1 MESLKALA
9 ARSVAARITSKECL
23 QRLEVPKSLFG
34 DLLLAHEDSWRKLR
48 IKKQTM
54 CENRLAEKKSTMVN
68 MKHDCRI
75 KGVLSEKSLSKK
87 KNVES
92 TKKKGLEWVM
102 SMESWKKCPYCKFSP
117 VLQKKVFWH
126 ISKTKSCK
134 MKQEQFLTST
144 EEKKFFITWQNLA

>member
-9 ARSVAARITSKECL
+9 ARSVAARVTSKECL

-54 CENRLAEKKSTMVN
+54 CENRSAEKKSRMVN

-75 KGVLSEKSLSKK
+75 KGVFSEKSLSKK

-92 TKKKGLEWVM
+92 VYGCHVTPLSRLVYTF
-102 SMESWKKCPYCKFSP
+102 CPTLKHFY
-117 VLQKKVFWH
+117 V
-126 ISKTKSCK
+126 
-134 MKQEQFLTST
+134 
-144 EEKKFFITWQNLA
+144 